1 MQNLTAMAT
10 FGAHTTTAID
20 GTVVTRRI
28 AVAEK
33 RGSEDPDTLA
43 GNGTGTATGT
53 TRQLLRS
60 GAVCGDGASLSL
72 EIATGLAPRF
82 PHSAYNAIHTF

>member
-43 GNGTGTATGT
+43 EIGT
-53 TRQLLRS
+53 
-60 GAVCGDGASLSL
+60 SLDSN
-72 EIATGLAPRF
+72 APR
-82 PHSAYNAIHTF
+82 